1 MSLLQNA
8 IDSIQVG
15 VEDYRMDD
23 DRRYLSAVRNIC
35 AGILL
40 LYKEKLKRLS
50 PLHDKEV
57 LIKQSIKPIRDEK
70 GNVLFVGDG
79 EKTVDVQTI
88 KKRFKSLKIDYDWDR
103 FEEINKLR
111 NNIEH
116 YYTDKSSGAVQEVIV
131 TSFLLIRDF
140 ISEYLEE
147 EPYSVLG
154 EDCWQILLETEDVYQ
169 AEKKTC
175 KQSFEAYGF
184 ESQISEHILENIRCP
199 FCHSSLIKA
208 QDQSDIFPYLVCCS
222 CSKDLKINDVIEE
235 EKILYKDF
243 LSEGSFASCNDTAS
257 TNSVVK
263 LGDKWICFSCQEIH
277 DDVEHCEYCNEFI
290 TGDLEDTFLS
300 GCLMCDGLMGHYM
313 NSRAYNDD

>member
-15 VEDYRMDD
+15 VEDYLMDD
-23 DRRYLSAVRNIC
+23 NRRYLSAVRNIC

-50 PLHDKEV
+50 PQHDKEV
-57 LIKQSIKPIRDEK
+57 LIKQFIKPICDEK

-88 KKRFKSLKIDYDWDR
+88 KKRFKSLKIEYDWSR

-131 TSFLLIRDF
+131 TSFLLVRDF
-140 ISEYLEE
+140 ISKYLEE
-147 EPYSVLG
+147 EPYNILG
-154 EDCWQILLETEDVYQ
+154 EACWQTLLETADVYQ
-169 AEKKTC
+169 AEEKTC
-175 KQSFEAYGF
+175 KHSFEAYGF
-184 ESQISEHILENIRCP
+184 ESQVSKHILESIRCP

-208 QDQSDIFPYLVCCS
+208 KDQSDIFPSLACCS
-222 CSKDLKINDVIEE
+222 CSEELEINDVIK
-235 EKILYKDF
+235 EKMSYDDYET
-243 LSEGSFASCNDTAS
+243 EGSFAFCNDSETA
-257 TNSVVK
+257 NSVVK
-263 LGDKWICFSCQEIH
+263 LGDKWICFSCQVVH
-277 DDVEHCEYCNEFI
+277 DDVGHCEYCNELI
-290 TGDLEDTFLS
+290 AGDLEDTFLS
-300 GCLMCDGLMGHYM
+300 GCLMCDGQMGHYM
-313 NSRAYNDD
+313 NSSAYNDD

>member
-15 VEDYRMDD
+15 VEDYLMDD
-23 DRRYLSAVRNIC
+23 SRRYLSAVRNIC

-50 PLHDKEV
+50 PSHDNEV
-57 LIKQSIKPIRDEK
+57 LIKQFIKPICDEE
-70 GNVLFVGDG
+70 GNVSFVGDS

-88 KKRFKSLKIDYDWDR
+88 KKRFISLKIEYNWDR
-103 FEEINKLR
+103 FDEINKLR

-116 YYTDKSSGAVQEVIV
+116 YYTDKSSGAVREVIV

-147 EPYSVLG
+147 EPHSVLG
-154 EDCWQILLETEDVYQ
+154 EDCWKMLLETEEVYQ
-169 AEKKTC
+169 AEKKNC
-175 KQSFEAYGF
+175 KQSFETYGF

-208 QDQSDIFPYLVCCS
+208 
-222 CSKDLKINDVIEE
+222 
-235 EKILYKDF
+235 
-243 LSEGSFASCNDTAS
+243 
-257 TNSVVK
+257 
-263 LGDKWICFSCQEIH
+263 
-277 DDVEHCEYCNEFI
+277 
-290 TGDLEDTFLS
+290 
-300 GCLMCDGLMGHYM
+300 
-313 NSRAYNDD
+313 

>member
-15 VEDYRMDD
+15 VEDYQMGD

-50 PLHDKEV
+50 PSHDKEV
-57 LIKQSIKPIRDEK
+57 LIKQSIKPICDER
-70 GNVLFVGDG
+70 GNVLFIGDG

-88 KKRFKSLKIDYDWDR
+88 EKRFKSLKIEYNWSR
-103 FEEINKLR
+103 FREINKLR

-116 YYTDKSSGAVQEVIV
+116 YYTDKSSGAVREVIV

-175 KQSFEAYGF
+175 NQSFEAYGF

-199 FCHSSLIKA
+199 FCHSSLIKV
-208 QDQSDIFPYLVCCS
+208 QGQSDISPSLVCCS
-222 CSKDLKINDVIEE
+222 CNEDLQINDVIEE
-235 EKILYKDF
+235 EKISYKDIE
-243 LSEGSFASCNDTAS
+243 SEGSFASCNDTQS

-263 LGDKWICFSCQEIH
+263 LGDKWICFSCQAIH
-277 DDVEHCEYCNEFI
+277 KDVGHCEYCNEFI
-290 TGDLEDTFLS
+290 AGDLEDTFLS
-300 GCLMCDGLMGHYM
+300 GCLMCDGQMGHYM
-313 NSRAYNDD
+313 DSRAYNDD